1 MKLYKYRSL
10 QEFNFVTDILR
21 EQRFHTSSFF
31 DLNDP
36 MEGLFEYPRGTK
48 QKYIEA
54 IVEGKRKLRIC
65 SFSKDRKNIL
75 LWAHYADGFKGICIE
90 VDLREPQLED
100 MEGYEIVT
108 VEYSSQRVSFSN
120 NARHI
125 VDEMPRIILSK
136 KSSVW
141 KYEKEIR
148 TLSRDEYIHDGVSIK
163 SVLLGLRTPEILKEA
178 IFRITPP
185 DIPIFE
191 TYIGKSNEVVQERQ
205 RFRPRGAGNCR

>member
-10 QEFNFVTDILR
+10 RKFDFVADILCK
-21 EQRFHTSSFF
+21 QRFHASSFF

-36 MEGLFEYPRGTK
+36 MEGLFEYPESTK
-48 QKYIEA
+48 QEYIDA

-65 SFSKDRKNIL
+65 AFSKDCNNIL

-90 VDLREPQLED
+90 LDLRETQLED

-108 VEYSSQRVSFSN
+108 AKYSSQRVSFSN

-141 KYEKEIR
+141 KYEKEVR

-163 SVLLGLRTPEILKEA
+163 SVLLGLRTHEILKEA

-191 TYIGKSNEVVQERQ
+191 TYISNSNKIEKGQ
-205 RFRPRGAGNCR
+205 RFAPVYRVERGR